1 MSSGQKCRSENY
13 ATCEEKAVCT
23 GKQAECP
30 KSEPMPDGRGCIERG
45 QCRSGECIPYCE
57 TQGLQSCMCDTE
69 KDACMRCC
77 RRNLNSTC
85 FPIMDEQNKPDPLKD
100 GTPCYQGSCNKVSI
114 INKTEAFIFIG
125 KMQLFFLA
133 KFFIFFSTFYHI
145 FSYRTIKEFINNEKT
160 FYDRMK
166 NYLFCF
172 QGQCERTMQDVVER
186 IWDFIDDFNINSVLK
201 FLKDNIVG
209 TVVIVSLIFW
219 VPISCLISYVDNKRA
234 KKVNKT
240 LSAVCLQ

>member
-1 MSSGQKCRSENY
+1 MQ
-13 ATCEEKAVCT
+13 
-23 GKQAECP
+23 
-30 KSEPMPDGRGCIERG
+30 
-45 QCRSGECIPYCE
+45 
-57 TQGLQSCMCDTE
+57 
-69 KDACMRCC
+69 
-77 RRNLNSTC
+77 
-85 FPIMDEQNKPDPLKD
+85 
-100 GTPCYQGSCNKVSI
+100 I
-114 INKTEAFIFIG
+114 IFSLVTF
-125 KMQLFFLA
+125 LFF
-133 KFFIFFSTFYHI
+133 SQHFYHI
-145 FSYRTIKEFINNEKT
+145 FSSRTIKEFINNEKT

>member
-1 MSSGQKCRSENY
+1 
-13 ATCEEKAVCT
+13 
-23 GKQAECP
+23 
-30 KSEPMPDGRGCIERG
+30 
-45 QCRSGECIPYCE
+45 
-57 TQGLQSCMCDTE
+57 
-69 KDACMRCC
+69 MR
-77 RRNLNSTC
+77 
-85 FPIMDEQNKPDPLKD
+85 
-100 GTPCYQGSCNKVSI
+100 
-114 INKTEAFIFIG
+114 
-125 KMQLFFLA
+125 LFFLSN
-133 KFFIFFSTFYHI
+133 FFIFLSTFCHT

-234 KKVNKT
+234 KKVNKNFI
-240 LSAVCLQ
+240 SCLFTMIC